1 MQRILLIPFKKLE
14 DLEIEIKTLKEIPL
28 DIKKD
33 MAIADLS
40 VYEFVDEI
48 NLAEEY
54 RQYDYD
60 TVYCHLYEV

>member
-54 RQYDYD
+54 RQYNYD
-60 TVYCHLYEV
+60 IVYCHLYEV